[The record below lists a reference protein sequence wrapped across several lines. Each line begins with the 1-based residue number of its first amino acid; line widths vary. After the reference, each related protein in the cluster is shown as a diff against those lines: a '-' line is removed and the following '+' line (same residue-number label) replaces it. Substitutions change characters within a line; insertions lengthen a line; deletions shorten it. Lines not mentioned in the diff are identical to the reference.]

1 MSRVFLSN
9 WRAFFC
15 FKNFTPAEQLIKDR
29 EQEQFNMERQVWE
42 QHCERLHQEVANLT
56 TLCNG
61 LLRDQQML
69 VSTVIRRNVTS
80 GPSPSSA
87 GFQNIS
93 SSGSGLGKLFL
104 TLVIIKRFTWRHGTI
119 VTWPYWRS
127 KTMKRRRCWCSKPI
141 LCELNSLFLQWICID
156 AGHKR
161 ENSLYSAINV
171 ITSVALLYMCVKKS
185 YLKKAIIVT
194 QALIYLFGILVD
206 FSVL

>member
-1 MSRVFLSN
+1 MLRVFLSN

-69 VSTVIRRNVTS
+69 VSTVISRNVTS

-104 TLVIIKRFTWRHGTI
+104 TVVIIERFHMTLRYHSDHIGVPKRWNGGDVGVPNLSHASWTLSLFFFFAMNL
-119 VTWPYWRS
+119 P
-127 KTMKRRRCWCSKPI
+127 RCWPHEGKRPVFSLKSKFTQ
-141 LCELNSLFLQWICID
+141 SK
-156 AGHKR
+156 GHQTGK
-161 ENSLYSAINV
+161 
-171 ITSVALLYMCVKKS
+171 M
-185 YLKKAIIVT
+185 
-194 QALIYLFGILVD
+194 G
-206 FSVL
+206 

>member
-56 TLCNG
+56 TLCND

-69 VSTVIRRNVTS
+69 VSTVISRNVTS

-104 TLVIIKRFTWRHGTI
+104 IVVIIERFHMTSRYHNDHIGVPNRWNGGHVG
-119 VTWPYWRS
+119 VPNLWDNHLLSW
-127 KTMKRRRCWCSKPI
+127 W
-141 LCELNSLFLQWICID
+141 LLFRKV
-156 AGHKR
+156 H
-161 ENSLYSAINV
+161 SV
-171 ITSVALLYMCVKKS
+171 ITSVALPYMCVKIKKS
-185 YLKKAIIVT
+185 YLKEAIIVT

>member
-1 MSRVFLSN
+1 MYKTAVYGMLRGFLSN
-9 WRAFFC
+9 WRAVFC

-69 VSTVIRRNVTS
+69 VSTVISRNVTS
-80 GPSPSSA
+80 GPSPSST

-104 TLVIIKRFTWRHGTI
+104 IVVIIERFHMTSWYHTDHVGVPNLSCGNWTRLFF
-119 VTWPYWRS
+119 VAMNYL
-127 KTMKRRRCWCSKPI
+127 RCWPH
-141 LCELNSLFLQWICID
+141 E
-156 AGHKR
+156 
-161 ENSLYSAINV
+161 
-171 ITSVALLYMCVKKS
+171 
-185 YLKKAIIVT
+185 
-194 QALIYLFGILVD
+194 
-206 FSVL
+206 

>member
-1 MSRVFLSN
+1 MLRVFLSN
-9 WRAFFC
+9 WRAVFC

-69 VSTVIRRNVTS
+69 VSTVISRNVTS

-93 SSGSGLGKLFL
+93 SSGSVLGKLFL
-104 TLVIIKRFTWRHGTI
+104 TVVIIERFHMTSRYHSDHISVPKRWNGDDVGVPNLSYASWTLFFFFFAMNLHRCRPQEGKRPVFSHKSKFT
-119 VTWPYWRS
+119 RS
-127 KTMKRRRCWCSKPI
+127 KGKWD
-141 LCELNSLFLQWICID
+141 NHLFSWW
-156 AGHKR
+156 
-161 ENSLYSAINV
+161 
-171 ITSVALLYMCVKKS
+171 LLFRKVHS
-185 YLKKAIIVT
+185 
-194 QALIYLFGILVD
+194 
-206 FSVL
+206 